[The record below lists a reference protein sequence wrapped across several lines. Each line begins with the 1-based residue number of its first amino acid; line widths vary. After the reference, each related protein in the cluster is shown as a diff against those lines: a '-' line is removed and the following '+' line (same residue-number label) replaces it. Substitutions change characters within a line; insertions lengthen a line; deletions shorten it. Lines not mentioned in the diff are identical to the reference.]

1 MSNELINNDNEI
13 NNIFDNIKDLVIN
26 SRSKVYQTV
35 NTEMLSLYWNI
46 GKAIMEYNKVMKEQV
61 MGMQF

>member
-1 MSNELINNDNEI
+1 MNNELINNDNEI

-26 SRSKVYQTV
+26 NRNKVYQTV

-46 GKAIMEYNKVMKEQV
+46 GKAIMEIQ
-61 MGMQF
+61 